1 MASTTRPS
9 DSTTPPQIQTRETHI
24 RKQIVE
30 NMFSILVNKS
40 DVLQGK
46 VFENRWAEKRSR
58 WLWNIA
64 IINSDILNMVCM
76 VDEWQLY

>member
-9 DSTTPPQIQTRETHI
+9 DSTTPPQIYTRETHI

-46 VFENRWAEKRSR
+46 VFVKTVGGKAF
-58 WLWNIA
+58 
-64 IINSDILNMVCM
+64 
-76 VDEWQLY
+76 